1 MVVEEEYA
9 KTYLM
14 KLGLTE
20 YEARIYTV
28 LVKMGQRTASEISF
42 LGKIP
47 RPKTYGSIKSLKRK
61 GFLKVI
67 PTKPERYSAVS
78 PNKVLLP
85 LVERFAEDAEGCG
98 KVLENL
104 ALSFESS
111 KYVYMEE
118 PYETREFWIV
128 RGRENVRKKIVK
140 MVDEAEDSVFNVT
153 SANGIIR
160 VYKSYFDVFEKAVE
174 RNLDVRII
182 TSLTPEN
189 ESALKELKE
198 TVKVKT
204 TNLPLPKY
212 VCTDSNEIIFIEA
225 IPDDHNVREGRDI
238 GSWTNDPLL
247 VRIHRESFLKLWQII
262 GRKGIR

>member
-1 MVVEEEYA
+1 MAMDEEYVKA
-9 KTYLM
+9 SLV

-28 LVKMGQRTASEISF
+28 LVKMGQRSASEISF

-47 RPKTYGSIKSLKRK
+47 RPKTYGAIKSLERK
-61 GFLKVI
+61 GFLQVI
-67 PTKPERYSAVS
+67 STKPERYSAVS

-85 LVERFAEDAEGCG
+85 LVERLTEDVDRCS

-104 ALSFESS
+104 ALNFESS
-111 KYVYMEE
+111 KYIYVEK
-118 PYETREFWIV
+118 PYETRELWTFH
-128 RGRENVRKKIVK
+128 GRENVQKKIVK

-160 VYKSYFDVFEKAVE
+160 IYKSFSDVFEKAVE
-174 RNLDVRII
+174 KNLDIRVIAPR
-182 TSLTPEN
+182 TPEN

-198 TVKVKT
+198 VIKIKT
-204 TNLPLPKY
+204 ADFPLPRF
-212 VCTDSNEIIFIEA
+212 VCTDSSEIIFVEA
-225 IPDDHNVREGRDI
+225 IPDDHDVREGRDV

-247 VRIHRESFLKLWQII
+247 VRMHREAFLKLWQAI
-262 GRKGIR
+262 